1 MYDMYIYVWLG
12 RGYAHRVFDYQPS
25 VEWVKWCE
33 VETLVENM
41 KIQLGITA
49 LDLRPPALP
58 AEEEG
63 AWQDLVV

>member
-1 MYDMYIYVWLG
+1 M
-12 RGYAHRVFDYQPS
+12 FDYQAS

-41 KIQLGITA
+41 KIQLGITS
-49 LDLRPPALP
+49 LDLRPPPPALP
-58 AEEEG
+58 AGRGTE